1 MTSPAAESRIVINK
15 HCIGLQA
22 MQGDNHESKSI
33 R

>member
-1 MTSPAAESRIVINK
+1 MTSPAVELHIVINK